1 AGQISAPATNSQI
14 PHMMNNPTSNQ
25 NLMSQVPLF
34 TGSGEPIVEPII
46 HKDWQAQVTQD
57 LRNHLVYKL
66 ARNIYPSPDPADF
79 REGHMKNV
87 VACARMIEGHAYE
100 TANDRGEYYHLLA
113 EEIYK
118 NQKEMENLMH
128 HIRGLPPGPMDNQG
142 GPMTDSQIA
151 SALGLTHVNL
161 MRGQAPVSGQD
172 PSARAQPCS
181 KRWCPWPEG
190 PIADPT
196 SPPPKAEYKVCA
208 VCRLGAGSSR
218 RMPASEASQV
228 AVPQQLND
236 AWASVVGGDGSQS
249 VSQPEEIVVSKL
261 MIPVTLSSGN
271 KLNTQKNY
279 SYILLVGAR
288 NNSSQTHTDEN
299 TLLWLALN
307 RLSNC
312 SYVTSVEGK

>member
-1 AGQISAPATNSQI
+1 
-14 PHMMNNPTSNQ
+14 M
-25 NLMSQVPLF
+25 
-34 TGSGEPIVEPII
+34 GSDTHARCAKRCARG
-46 HKDWQAQVTQD
+46 VT
-57 LRNHLVYKL
+57 LV

-79 REGHMKNV
+79 R
-87 VACARMIEGHAYE
+87 
-100 TANDRGEYYHLLA
+100 
-113 EEIYK
+113 
-118 NQKEMENLMH
+118 
-128 HIRGLPPGPMDNQG
+128 

-208 VCRLGAGSSR
+208 VCRFGAGSSR

-236 AWASVVGGDGSQS
+236 AW
-249 VSQPEEIVVSKL
+249 
-261 MIPVTLSSGN
+261 
-271 KLNTQKNY
+271 
-279 SYILLVGAR
+279 
-288 NNSSQTHTDEN
+288 
-299 TLLWLALN
+299 
-307 RLSNC
+307 
-312 SYVTSVEGK
+312 